1 MAPPADETVQKPI
14 PEAEAAG
21 GTPPRPRAAAWP
33 PIEPSVGRERFWNLP
48 NTLTVLRMAVVPVFL
63 VFPWVDHSRLGSQV
77 VAWLFIVAAVTDVV
91 DGWLARRGHGVT
103 SIGKLLDPLADK
115 MLVATALILLLAVGR
130 IPLWA
135 AGMVVVIVGRELA
148 VTGLRSIA
156 SSEGYVVA
164 AAKLGKLKAVFQNIA
179 IGALFFPDPTLGLPA
194 HALGLGMLALATALT
209 LWSGYVYFADYF
221 GWYGGGPGQRGSRR
235 SDGGEE

>member
-1 MAPPADETVQKPI
+1 MATSGD
-14 PEAEAAG
+14 EAASSSA
-21 GTPPRPRAAAWP
+21 PR
-33 PIEPSVGRERFWNLP
+33 REQEQFWNLP

-63 VFPWVDHSRLGSQV
+63 VFPWVSDSRTGSQV

-91 DGWLARRGHGVT
+91 DGWLARRGQTVT

-130 IPLWA
+130 IPLQA
-135 AGMVVVIVGRELA
+135 AGMVVVIIGRELA

-156 SSEGYVVA
+156 SSEGHVVA
-164 AAKLGKLKAVFQNIA
+164 AAGLGKLKTVFQNVA
-179 IGALFFPDPTLGLPA
+179 IGALLFPEPTLGLPA
-194 HALGLGMLALATALT
+194 HAIGLGMLTLATALT

-221 GWYGGGPGQRGSRR
+221 GWRRRTGRRGA
-235 SDGGEE
+235 GT